1 MANIAR
7 RRVVGDPGRRRS
19 AGPVGGRPR
28 KPAPLRSGRLR
39 PTAAS
44 AGSGA
49 TGESRSGAAAEMA
62 LRVAEVADRHV
73 RAVNSAPNVGS
84 SPPAGLETKRYTA
97 LMPNHSPSVSI
108 MKDPVTWLYPPI
120 EPYNTGRLQVSP
132 VHELYFEE
140 TGNPSGKPVIFLH
153 GGPGGGSDPK
163 QRRFFH
169 PEKYRIVNFDQ
180 RGCGKSTPYASLEA
194 NTTWDLVADIEKI
207 REHLGI
213 ERWQVFGGSWGSTLA
228 LAYSETHPDR
238 VTELVLRG
246 IFLLR
251 KQEIDW
257 FYQRGA
263 SVLYPDAWEP
273 YLAHIPEAER
283 GDLLSAYYRRLTSD
297 DPAVRLAAAKI
308 WSGWEGATSKLLP
321 DPAFAGHYE
330 EDEFALAFARIEA
343 HYFFNKG
350 FFETDDQL
358 LRNASRIRHIPGVI
372 VQGRYDVVCPMESAW
387 ALHRAWPEADLIITP
402 DSGHS
407 AFDPPNSRAL
417 VAATDK
423 FAG

>member
-1 MANIAR
+1 MAET
-7 RRVVGDPGRRRS
+7 
-19 AGPVGGRPR
+19 
-28 KPAPLRSGRLR
+28 PA
-39 PTAAS
+39 
-44 AGSGA
+44 
-49 TGESRSGAAAEMA
+49 
-62 LRVAEVADRHV
+62 
-73 RAVNSAPNVGS
+73 
-84 SPPAGLETKRYTA
+84 
-97 LMPNHSPSVSI
+97 
-108 MKDPVTWLYPPI
+108 KDPVTWAYPEI
-120 EPYNTGRLQVSP
+120 EPFDTGRLQVSG
-132 VHELYFEE
+132 VHEIAYEQC
-140 TGNPSGKPVIFLH
+140 GNPQGKPVVFLH
-153 GGPGGGSDPK
+153 GGPGGGTSPA

-169 PEKYRIVNFDQ
+169 PERYRIVLFDQ
-180 RGCGKSTPYASLEA
+180 RGCGRSTPAASLED
-194 NTTWDLVADIEKI
+194 NTTWHLVADIERL

-228 LAYSETHPDR
+228 LAYAQRHPDR

-251 KQEIDW
+251 RQEIDW

-263 SVLYPDAWEP
+263 SVLYPDPWEP

-283 GDLLSAYYRRLTSD
+283 GDLLSAYHRRLTSED
-297 DPAVRLAAAKI
+297 HAVRLAAAKI

-321 DPAFAGHYE
+321 DTAFTSHYE
-330 EDEFALAFARIEA
+330 EDEFALAFARIEV
-343 HYFFNKG
+343 HYFANKG

-358 LRNASRIRHIPGVI
+358 LRDVPRIRHIPGVI

-387 ALHRAWPEADLIITP
+387 ALHRAWPEAELIITP

-407 AFDPPNSRAL
+407 AFDPPNARAL